1 MRKLIELALFT
12 DRVAE
17 MTAFYSA
24 LTGAPP
30 SYANEM
36 MATFAL
42 GDLKLLIH
50 QRLPAAPGDPP
61 NVDHFAFGVEDLAAE
76 TQAVAEGG
84 LKFDLGPRTFDWGQ
98 SAYLRDPDGRLV
110 ELHKPSRSDG

>member
-1 MRKLIELALFT
+1 MRKVIELALFT
-12 DRVAE
+12 DKVAE

-30 SYANEM
+30 NYANEM

-42 GDLKLLIH
+42 GELKLLIH
-50 QRLPAAPGDPP
+50 ARTPAAPGDPP
-61 NVDHFAFGVEDLAAE
+61 NMDHFAFGVEDLAAE
-76 TQAVAEGG
+76 TQAVGNRG
-84 LKFDLGPRTFDWGQ
+84 LAFDIGPRNFDWGQ

-110 ELHKPSRSDG
+110 ELHQPRRYE

>member
-1 MRKLIELALFT
+1 MRKLVELALFT
-12 DRVAE
+12 DKVAE

-24 LTGAPP
+24 LLGAQP

-42 GDLKLLIH
+42 GEVKLLIH

-76 TQAVAEGG
+76 TQAVAESG
-84 LKFDLGPRTFDWGQ
+84 LKFDVGPREFDWGA
-98 SAYLRDPDGRLV
+98 SAYLHDPDGRLV
-110 ELHKPSRSDG
+110 EMHKPRRYD